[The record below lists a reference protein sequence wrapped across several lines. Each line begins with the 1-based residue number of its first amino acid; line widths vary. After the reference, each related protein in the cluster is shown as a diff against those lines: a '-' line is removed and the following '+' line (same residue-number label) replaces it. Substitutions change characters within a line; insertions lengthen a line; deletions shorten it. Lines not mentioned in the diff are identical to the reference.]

1 MYMGILHCAPD
12 LHSISTISLVIWAR
26 LQAIYA
32 HFKIVEKLVHC
43 STCILLGKYLLAP
56 KNPPE
61 CTSQIIYSILVY
73 WMDGLSRQHYEHN
86 YIPRTGPA
94 LARLAQRPSSSSKAT
109 NKLVAMMMIVRL
121 HKKFE

>member
-1 MYMGILHCAPD
+1 MYLIGKILVSSEESPRETWSLYGI
-12 LHSISTISLVIWAR
+12 
-26 LQAIYA
+26 
-32 HFKIVEKLVHC
+32 K
-43 STCILLGKYLLAP
+43 
-56 KNPPE
+56 